1 MKSYV
6 GIGLLL
12 TAAWS
17 GSAIARDKEAPQ
29 PAIVTALGQCRAITE
44 DAARL
49 RCFDA
54 AAGQLAAAIERQTV
68 VVVDT
73 EQVQKQRREQFGEKR
88 ALDLPVAAGVVSD
101 DIDSIDGTVQSAQ
114 QLRDGT
120 WSLVLQDGSAWRQA
134 DDNPFGREPRAGDAV
149 VVRRAALGT
158 FKMKVANM
166 PAIRVRRVR

>member
-1 MKSYV
+1 MKRYV

-12 TAAWS
+12 AAAWP
-17 GSAIARDKEAPQ
+17 GSVAAREKDTPQ
-29 PAIVTALGQCRAITE
+29 PAIVATLSQCRAITE

-88 ALDLPVAAGVVSD
+88 RLDLPVPAATASA
-101 DIDSIDGTVQSAQ
+101 DIDQIDGTLQSAQ
-114 QLRDGT
+114 QLKDNS
-120 WSLVLQDGSAWRQA
+120 WSLVLQDGSVWRQA
-134 DDNPFGREPRAGDAV
+134 DDNPFGREPRAGDTV
-149 VVRRAALGT
+149 TVRRAALGT
-158 FKMKVANM
+158 FKMKVGKM